1 MQEKNKFYK
10 KVKDNEMSVPGSFT
24 AVKVVSGQIEQALRL
39 FKKKVMESG
48 KLERAKELTKY
59 EKPSV
64 VKRRNMEA
72 AKLKN
77 EYLKKKR

>member
-10 KVKDNEMSVPGSFT
+10 KVKNSEMSVPGSFT
-24 AVKVVSGQIEQALRL
+24 AVNVVYGQIEQAIRL
-39 FKKKVMESG
+39 FKKKVTDSG
-48 KLERAKELTKY
+48 KLERVKELSKY